1 MLINQSN
8 LRSLYTGF
16 STAFQGAFSAVK
28 PMYERVATTVPS
40 TTAENEYGWLGQMPR
55 FREWIGDRHVNSIAA
70 HGYSVR
76 NVPFEMTVGVRRDHI
91 EDDNI
96 GIYAPLFQELGRAS
110 ASFPDEKVF
119 PLLKA
124 GWTTLCYDGQN
135 FFDTDHPVIDEN
147 GAEISVSNSGG
158 GAGTP
163 WFLLDTTRAI
173 KPVIYQLRKK
183 FDNLVR
189 KDQETDDNVFTRAEY
204 VYGVDGRCN
213 VGFGF
218 WQMAYGSKQTLN
230 VDAYEAARAA
240 MGAFKGDNGRPL
252 GITPNLLVVP
262 STLEG
267 AGRRILA
274 SQLVNGGESNPW
286 AGTAE
291 LLVVPW
297 LS

>member
-40 TTAENEYGWLGQMPR
+40 TTAENEYGWLGQIPR
-55 FREWIGDRHVNSIAA
+55 FREWVGDRHVNSISA
-70 HGYSVR
+70 HGYTVK
-76 NVPFEMTVGVRRDHI
+76 NKEFELTVGVRRVHI

-96 GIYAPLFQELGRAS
+96 GIYSPLFQELGRAS
-110 ASFPDEKVF
+110 ASFPDEQVF

-135 FFDTDHPVIDEN
+135 FFDTDHPVIYEN

-158 GAGTP
+158 GGGTP

-189 KDQETDDNVFTRAEY
+189 KDQETDDNVFSRAEY

-230 VDAYEAARAA
+230 AEAYEAARAA